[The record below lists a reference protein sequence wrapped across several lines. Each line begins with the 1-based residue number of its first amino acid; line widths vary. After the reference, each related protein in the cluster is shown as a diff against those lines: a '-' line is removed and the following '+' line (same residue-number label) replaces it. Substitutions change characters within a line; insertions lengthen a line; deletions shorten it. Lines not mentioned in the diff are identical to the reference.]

1 MKVGN
6 MQDFN
11 NKLISLIS
19 ELNAPK
25 KQYNKFGGY
34 NYRSQED
41 ILEAVKPL
49 LVKYGL
55 RLKISDEVITVG
67 DRYYVKATATLTDG
81 ENAESSSALAREEE
95 NKKGMDSSQLTG
107 ATSSYA
113 RKYALN
119 GLLCIDDVKDS
130 DATNNHSESTPVAKK
145 QVKAT
150 AEPKTVLTTKINAN
164 GVKFDGSQII
174 RIKAFAKKLKI
185 EENKLIARLNKIT
198 TTAEIEG
205 LINKMEELSE

>member
-1 MKVGN
+1 

-55 RLKISDEVITVG
+55 RLKISDEIVTVG

-81 ENAESSSALAREEE
+81 KNAESSSALAREEE

-119 GLLCIDDVKDS
+119 GLLCIDDTKDS
-130 DATNNHSESTPVAKK
+130 DATNNHGKSTPVTEK

-150 AEPKTVLTTKINAN
+150 TEPKTVLTTKINAN
-164 GVKFDGSQII
+164 GVRFKGEQLF

-198 TTAEIEG
+198 ATAEIEG

>member
-1 MKVGN
+1 

-11 NKLISLIS
+11 SKLINLIS

-55 RLKISDEVITVG
+55 RLKISDEVVTIG

-81 ENAESSSALAREEE
+81 ENTECSSALAREEE

-119 GLLCIDDVKDS
+119 GLLCIDDTKDS
-130 DATNNHSESTPVAKK
+130 DATNNYSQSTPVAKK
-145 QVKAT
+145 QVEKT
-150 AEPKTVLTTKINAN
+150 PKTVLITKINAN
-164 GVKFDGSQII
+164 GVRFKGEQLF

-185 EENKLIARLNKIT
+185 EENKLVARLNKIT
-198 TTAEIEG
+198 ATTEIEG
-205 LINKMEELSE
+205 LISKMEELSE